1 MPPIEPHSR
10 ASELAPVKAESAD
23 NSGSLLFETA
33 YSIGRE
39 TKMIGLGVGEAVVDT
54 IKHPVDKLP
63 ELATA
68 FATGSALGALSKA
81 GAPGRLIAGGIG
93 LAMVVKLGY
102 DEITGNRWSNFGY
115 AVADTWRSGENM
127 DRNIAATRDS
137 LGSFVVDM
145 GIGYAGMKAGGMAV
159 SRFTP
164 MFQGGKLVEVP
175 KSVELSKGIE
185 PLKTAEVGKVTE
197 VARTS
202 EISRTTEVARAGE
215 IAKATEIAAPPRF
228 SYEALQ
234 AQMAKAGVTEE
245 VIAAAAKSE
254 TYLGRGG
261 NATVYEI
268 PGFKDYVLRVPGP
281 PGKGVQ
287 NIGKVEPVP
296 DVFPEG
302 NVGQAVAQVG
312 NATILKVQEGVPAGG
327 PLRSEARVMGEAAAR
342 KVYGDSVNRAAE
354 MPQSA
359 YDDFAAMLLN
369 LEKRGLMFDPSK
381 ANNVLVDTPGKG
393 FNLVDITKR
402 DPQSTY
408 RHSLADMVVTLMDN
422 GFINSI
428 ADRGKPWQSQYQTII
443 SKAVS
448 AAERTG
454 LPLELNGSSLRYS
467 FQLADATTFWAELA
481 SKTGQ
486 SHLAP
491 LLPR

>member
-10 ASELAPVKAESAD
+10 ASDLAPVKAGDSD

-54 IKHPVDKLP
+54 IKHPLEKLP
-63 ELATA
+63 ELGTA

-102 DEITGNRWSNFGY
+102 DEITGNRWSNFGH

-127 DRNIAATRDS
+127 DKNIAATRDS

-145 GIGYAGMKAGGMAV
+145 GVGYAGMKAGGMAV
-159 SRFTP
+159 SRFAP
-164 MFQGGKLVEVP
+164 MFQGSKLIEVP
-175 KSVELSKGIE
+175 KGVELTKGIE
-185 PLKTAEVGKVTE
+185 PVKTAEVGKVGE
-197 VARTS
+197 V
-202 EISRTTEVARAGE
+202 
-215 IAKATEIAAPPRF
+215 AKATEITSPPRF

-234 AQMAKAGVTEE
+234 AQLAKAGVTEE
-245 VIAAAAKSE
+245 AIAAAAKSE

-268 PGFKDYVLRVPGP
+268 PGVKDFVLRVPGP

-296 DVFPEG
+296 DIFPEG

-312 NATILKVQEGVPAGG
+312 NATILKIQEGVPAGG
-327 PLRSEARVMGEAAAR
+327 PLRSEARLMGETAAR
-342 KVYGDSVNRAAE
+342 NVYGDSVARAAE

-359 YDDFAAMLLN
+359 YDDFAATLLN
-369 LEKRGLMFDPSK
+369 LEKKGLMFDPSK
-381 ANNVLVDTPGKG
+381 ANNVLVDKHGKS

-402 DPQSTY
+402 DTQTTY

-428 ADRGKPWQSQYQTII
+428 ADRGKPWQAQYQTII
-443 SKAVS
+443 TKAVT

-467 FQLADATTFWAELA
+467 FQLANATTFWAELA
-481 SKTGQ
+481 AKTGQ
-486 SHLAP
+486 THLPP
-491 LLPR
+491 LPAR